1 MHRLM
6 VLYLVDGYLSY
17 DCPCHVMAETI
28 IVRECRHGQV
38 RVQFGNIIRV
48 DGDIMV
54 IPANNRLAGREGLD
68 ERMQLAAGDEL
79 RARCTE
85 IAVERRKEGKQPC
98 GVGEAVSTSGYNL
111 PAENLIHVVA
121 PDCRRPNQD
130 NFRRELL
137 VNSYNAMFDEISKIE
152 PRKTVVTPPLG
163 MDVFAYPHREG
174 ARMTM
179 EIVLDWMDG
188 EEDPG
193 VDMVLIVTDEVNFLN
208 NMKTVYRESED
219 QFPGVDRTR
228 DFRKGK
234 IQ

>member
-1 MHRLM
+1 
-6 VLYLVDGYLSY
+6 
-17 DCPCHVMAETI
+17 MAETI

-48 DGDIMV
+48 EGDVMV

-68 ERMQLAAGDEL
+68 EKMQLAAGEGL
-79 RARCTE
+79 REACTK

-98 GVGEAVSTSGYNL
+98 GVGEAVTTAGFNL
-111 PAENLIHVVA
+111 PASNIVHVVG

-137 VNSYNAMFDEISKIE
+137 ANSYNALFEQVSNIKKRE
-152 PRKTVVTPPLG
+152 TLVTPPLG

-174 ARMTM
+174 ARLTM
-179 EIVLDWMDG
+179 EIILAWMDA

-193 VDMVLIVTDEVNFLN
+193 VRMVLIVTDEVGFLN
-208 NMKTVYRESED
+208 KMKTVYRESED

>member
-1 MHRLM
+1 M

-98 GVGEAVSTSGYNL
+98 GVGEAVTTSGYNL
-111 PAENLIHVVA
+111 PAENLVHVVA

-152 PRKTVVTPPLG
+152 PRKTVVTPL
-163 MDVFAYPHREG
+163 
-174 ARMTM
+174 
-179 EIVLDWMDG
+179 
-188 EEDPG
+188 
-193 VDMVLIVTDEVNFLN
+193 
-208 NMKTVYRESED
+208 
-219 QFPGVDRTR
+219 
-228 DFRKGK
+228 
-234 IQ
+234 

>member
-1 MHRLM
+1 M
-6 VLYLVDGYLSY
+6 V
-17 DCPCHVMAETI
+17 

-38 RVQFGNIIRV
+38 RVLY
-48 DGDIMV
+48 GDIVKVEGDVMV

-68 ERMQLAAGDEL
+68 ERMQQAAGPGL
-79 RARCTE
+79 REHCVG
-85 IAVERRKEGKQPC
+85 IAKEKRKLNLQPC
-98 GVGEAVSTSGYNL
+98 GVGEAVSTPSFDL
-111 PAENLIHVVA
+111 PASNLVHVVG
-121 PDCRRPNQD
+121 PDCRRPTQD

-137 VNSYNAMFDEISKIE
+137 RNSYGALFEEVEGLE
-152 PRKTVVTPPLG
+152 PRDTLVLPPLG

-179 EIVLDWMDG
+179 EIILAWMDS
-188 EEDPG
+188 EDDPG
-193 VDMVLIVTDEVNFLN
+193 VKMVLIVTHEDNFLN

-228 DFRKGK
+228 DYRKGK

>member
-1 MHRLM
+1 M

-111 PAENLIHVVA
+111 PAENLVHVVA
-121 PDCRRPNQD
+121 PVCRRPNQD